1 MRHFIRGLLGALL
14 WVGMSTAQADGFRAS
29 YTQEAQ
35 PGSAEQR
42 PCGGCDCG
50 GGNSTGFA
58 GASVADPI
66 WTKDGSLHLS
76 YTDIA
81 VGAVFP
87 IQIVRN
93 YDSRAEY
100 DSAVGYGW
108 SFMHDQRLFEYPDGS
123 IIIRSGCGRRDKYV
137 FSGGAYVTPQGG
149 SQGQLTEKTD
159 GTYEFRYR
167 SGSRDLYDV
176 DGRLVARVE
185 RSGARQE
192 FLYDSRGKLPL
203 VGTSP
208 RAVDPNAPM
217 VVAYQPRITKIQE
230 RGADNTLTGYF
241 VSFAY
246 EDTTGRL
253 LTLTASD
260 GRQIS
265 YAHDVT
271 GSATRGNLVSVSG
284 LTDYAQTFAYADPS
298 DKHNLTTITDGAGAE
313 PVVNTFDTSDRVT
326 KQVEGSSTFALT
338 YPSLG
343 VTEVT
348 ETVKNSAGSILQTRV
363 SRREYNAAGYLVKNT
378 DPNGHELRYT
388 YDANNQ
394 ITRTELWEKSGTTL
408 ALMKAVDT
416 TYTAQGLKLTESVTL
431 DSGEVV
437 TTAWTYDNGWVSSEQ
452 TTSTASAQLFRT
464 EYTFNR
470 DANGIPLTIATIK
483 ARKDDGTFAT
493 TAYTYCSAADAAAGN
508 TTCPDTSL
516 VKSINGP
523 RTDVNDFTTFTY
535 YGSTDTSG
543 CDQATGSCYR
553 RGDLKSVVNALNQ
566 EVEFLRYD
574 ASGRPNRIRDA
585 NNVVAEMTYHPRGW
599 LQQSAIR
606 GADDAVTTDDAITQ
620 YQVDARGNL
629 TQSTSPD
636 GNTLTMTYDSRD
648 RLTKIRDQA
657 GNEVRYTL
665 DSSGNR
671 TKEEAYD
678 SGNIQRRVQSFV
690 YDKWSRLIQLTGSTA
705 AQTTNITYDAAGRT
719 NKTVDPNLVEA
730 TQVYDDLDRLISS
743 MADAKSGG
751 IQAVT
756 QYNYDAAGN
765 LRLVTDPNGRVT
777 SYVYDALGRLM
788 QQTSPDSGTTS
799 FTYDDAG
806 NRKSQTDAR
815 GIVSNYTYDALNRL
829 LTVTYPTAAEG
840 VTRTYDTVNA
850 VCSVG
855 ETFSTGRLAKIV
867 DQSGTTEYCYD
878 RFGNVARKVQTTA
891 GLAFTV
897 RYSYTLANQLKTLM
911 YPDGT
916 VVDYARNTQG
926 RISEIGATLSGGT
939 RQVLLGSATYYPAGP
954 SSGWTFGNGRTLVRV
969 YDKDYRAST
978 IKDAGVDG
986 LDIGLRYD
994 NASYL
999 TQLTNAAL
1007 ATTPKAKYAYD
1018 SLGRLLKTSDG
1029 STNAAIETYTYD
1041 STGNRTSLALGAAAA
1056 QAYTYEATSHRLTQV
1071 DGEARSYDATG
1082 NLTAI
1087 GGIAREYVYN
1097 DSGRMSVA
1105 KQAGIIKATYE
1116 YNGLGEQVRRAT
1128 SISTVFVYD
1137 EAGHI
1142 LGQYNSAGIPLHQ
1155 YVWMNGQTVGVI
1167 ANNTLHYVESDHLG
1181 TPRTVIDAT
1190 RQKAIWAW
1198 DMKSEAFGNSVPAT
1212 DPDADGIAFVYD
1224 LRFPGQRYDSA
1235 SGLNY
1240 NYFRDY
1246 DASTGRYIQSDPIGL
1261 GGGIS
1266 TYAYAGSSPTGMT
1279 DPSGLVYGDG
1289 VLEMED
1295 VFFGPTYWM
1304 REQMGLSAELPQ
1316 GAVDFAAGWGDMVSF
1331 GITNQVRNAMGTNG
1345 NVNRCSSAY
1354 GWGEAAGFAN
1364 TIAIGAAGGAKAAV
1378 SGYANFSHSLFP
1390 ARWATGA
1397 LKNRKWWLDNRFGKW
1412 LAGRRSH
1419 NRLNGDYVPWQLHAR
1434 MDALAY
1440 RSLSAVDK
1448 LRAGI
1453 PFGPLRQA
1461 INRIP
1466 YLPGSAL
1473 FGVGSA
1479 MMNSSGDD
1487 CGCGN

>member
-1 MRHFIRGLLGALL
+1 MRHFIRGLLGVLL
-14 WVGMSTAQADGFRAS
+14 WVGVSTAQADGFRAS

-42 PCGGCDCG
+42 PCGGCDCD

-76 YTDIA
+76 YADIA
-81 VGAVFP
+81 IGAVFP

-108 SFMHDQRLFEYPDGS
+108 SFAHDQRLFEYPDGS

-149 SQGQLTEKTD
+149 SQGQLIEKPD

-176 DGRLVARVE
+176 DGRLVARIE

-241 VSFAY
+241 VNFAY

-271 GSATRGNLVSVSG
+271 GTATRGNLVSVSG
-284 LTDYAQTFAYADPS
+284 LTDYVQAFAYVDPN
-298 DKHNLTTITDGAGAE
+298 DKHNLTTIIDGAGAE
-313 PVVNTFDTSDRVT
+313 PVVNTFDANDRVT
-326 KQVEGSSTFALT
+326 KQVEGTSTFALT

-348 ETVKNSAGSILQTRV
+348 ETVKSSTGSTLQTRV

-394 ITRTELWEKSGTTL
+394 ITRTELWEKTATTL
-408 ALMKAVDT
+408 TLMKAVDT

-437 TTAWTYDNGWVSSEQ
+437 TKSWAYDNGWVSSEQ
-452 TTSTASAQLFRT
+452 TVSTANTQLFRT

-470 DANGIPLTIATIK
+470 DANGVPLTIASIK

-493 TAYTYCSAADAAAGN
+493 TAYTYCSGADAAAGN

-523 RTDVNDFTTFTY
+523 RIDVSDVTTFSY
-535 YGSTDTSG
+535 YGNTNTSG
-543 CDQATGSCYR
+543 CDQATGNCFR

-574 ASGRPNRIRDA
+574 ASGRPSRIRDA
-585 NNVVAEMTYHPRGW
+585 NSVVAEMSYHPRGW
-599 LQQSAIR
+599 LQQSAVR

-629 TQSTSPD
+629 TQLKSPD
-636 GNTLTMTYDSRD
+636 GNTVTLTYDARD
-648 RLTKIRDQA
+648 RLTKIRDQS
-657 GNEVRYTL
+657 GNEIRYTL
-665 DSSGNR
+665 DSVGNR
-671 TKEEAYD
+671 TKDEAYD
-678 SGNIQRRVQSFV
+678 SGNTQRRVQSFV
-690 YDKWSRLIQLTGSTA
+690 YDKWSRLIQLTGSTV
-705 AQTTNITYDAAGRT
+705 AQSTNITYDASGRAT
-719 NKTVDPNLVEA
+719 KTVDPNLVEA
-730 TQVYDDLDRLISS
+730 TRVYDDLNRLISS
-743 MADAKSGG
+743 IADANSGG
-751 IQAVT
+751 IQAST
-756 QYNYDAAGN
+756 QYSYDAVGN
-765 LRLVTDPNGRVT
+765 LRQVIDPKGLTT
-777 SYVYDALGRLM
+777 SYVYDALGRLT
-788 QQTSPDSGTTS
+788 QQSSPDSGTTS
-799 FTYDDAG
+799 YTYDDAG
-806 NRKSQTDAR
+806 NRKSKNDAR

-829 LTVTYPTAAEG
+829 LTATYPTAAED
-840 VTRTYDTVNA
+840 VTYTYDVTNA
-850 VCSVG
+850 NCAIG
-855 ETFSTGRLAKIV
+855 ETFSTGHLTKIA

-878 RFGNVARKVQTTA
+878 RFGSVVRKVQTTA

-897 RYSYTLANQLKTLM
+897 RYSYTLANQLKTLT
-911 YPDGT
+911 YPDGA
-916 VVDYARNTQG
+916 VVDYTRDTQS
-926 RISEIGATLSGGT
+926 RISEIGATLGGGA
-939 RQVLLGSATYYPAGP
+939 RQVLLGNAIYYPAGP
-954 SSGWTFGNGRTLVRV
+954 SSGWTFGNGRILSRV

-978 IKDAGVDG
+978 IKDAGVNG

-994 NASYL
+994 NAGYL

-1007 ATTPKAKYAYD
+1007 AATPKAKYAYD
-1018 SLGRLLKTSDG
+1018 ALGRLLKTSDG
-1029 STNAAIETYTYD
+1029 STNAAIETYAYD
-1041 STGNRTSLALGAAAA
+1041 ATGNRTSLALAAAAA
-1056 QAYTYEATSHRLTQV
+1056 QAYTYEAASHRLTQL
-1071 DGEARSYDATG
+1071 DGVARSYDAAG

-1087 GGIAREYVYN
+1087 GGTAREYVYN
-1097 DSGRMSVA
+1097 DAGRMSVA
-1105 KQAGIIKATYE
+1105 KQAGIVKATYE

-1128 SISTVFVYD
+1128 SVSTVFVYD
-1137 EAGHI
+1137 EAGHT
-1142 LGQYNSAGIPLHQ
+1142 LGQYNSTGTPLHQ
-1155 YVWMNGQTVGVI
+1155 YIWMGDQPVGVI

-1181 TPRTVIDAT
+1181 TPRAIIDAT
-1190 RQKAIWAW
+1190 RQKAIWTW
-1198 DMKSEAFGNSVPAT
+1198 DLKSEAFGNSLPIT
-1212 DPDADGIAFVYD
+1212 DPDADGVAFVYD
-1224 LRFPGQRYDSA
+1224 LRFPGQRYDSG

-1246 DASTGRYIQSDPIGL
+1246 EAATGRYTQSDPIGL
-1261 GGGIS
+1261 VGGIS
-1266 TYAYAGSSPTGMT
+1266 TYSYVGASPLSSIDPTGQIAPLVIIGGVWLVIEVGLTIYDIYDTSRTLMDPCVSNTRKAVAVGLLAAGAFLPGGGYSKIDDVADEARKLFHYT
-1279 DPSGLVYGDG
+1279 DEAGMKGITESQTLLPSLKSANPKDARYGDG
-1289 VLEMED
+1289 Q
-1295 VFFGPTYWM
+1295 Y
-1304 REQMGLSAELPQ
+1304 LSDIVPGTKSCAQLSRCFLGQPFQ
-1316 GAVDFAAGWGDMVSF
+1316 GNRF
-1331 GITNQVRNAMGTNG
+1331 TNYV
-1345 NVNRCSSAY
+1345 
-1354 GWGEAAGFAN
+1354 E
-1364 TIAIGAAGGAKAAV
+1364 IDV
-1378 SGYANFSHSLFP
+1378 SGLNVIKGRDGVFVIPNQGQLDLSGRIVS
-1390 ARWATGA
+1390 TGA
-1397 LKNRKWWLDNRFGKW
+1397 
-1412 LAGRRSH
+1412 
-1419 NRLNGDYVPWQLHAR
+1419 NGP
-1434 MDALAY
+1434 
-1440 RSLSAVDK
+1440 
-1448 LRAGI
+1448 
-1453 PFGPLRQA
+1453 
-1461 INRIP
+1461 
-1466 YLPGSAL
+1466 
-1473 FGVGSA
+1473 
-1479 MMNSSGDD
+1479 
-1487 CGCGN
+1487 

>member
-1 MRHFIRGLLGALL
+1 MRYFIRGLLGALL
-14 WVGMSTAQADGFRAS
+14 WVGISTAQADGFRAS

-76 YTDIA
+76 YADIA
-81 VGAVFP
+81 IGAVFP

-108 SFMHDQRLFEYPDGS
+108 SFEHDQRLFEYPDGS

-149 SQGQLTEKTD
+149 SQGQLTEKPD

-241 VSFAY
+241 VNFVY

-271 GSATRGNLVSVSG
+271 GTATRGNLVSVSG
-284 LTDYAQTFAYADPS
+284 LTDYAQTFAYADPN
-298 DKHNLTTITDGAGAE
+298 DKHNLTTIIDGAGAE

-394 ITRTELWEKSGTTL
+394 ISRTELWEKSGTTL
-408 ALMKAVDT
+408 ALVKAVDT

-437 TTAWTYDNGWVSSEQ
+437 TKTWTYDNGWVSSEQ
-452 TTSTASAQLFRT
+452 TASTASAQLFRT

-470 DANGIPLTIATIK
+470 DAGGIPITIASVK

-493 TAYTYCSAADAAAGN
+493 TSYTYCSAADAAATN
-508 TTCPDTSL
+508 TACPDTSL

-523 RTDVNDFTTFTY
+523 RTDVSDVSTFTY

-543 CDQATGSCYR
+543 CDQATGNCFR

-599 LQQSAIR
+599 LQQSTVR

-629 TQSTSPD
+629 TQLTSPD
-636 GNTLTMTYDSRD
+636 GNTITMTYDARD

-665 DSSGNR
+665 DSVGNR
-671 TKEEAYD
+671 TKKETYD
-678 SGNIQRRVQSFV
+678 SGNTQRRVQSFV
-690 YDKWSRLIQLTGSTA
+690 YDKWSRLVQLTGSTA
-705 AQTTNITYDAAGRT
+705 AQTTNITYDAAGRAT
-719 NKTVDPNLVEA
+719 SIIDPNLVEA
-730 TQVYDDLDRLISS
+730 TRAYDDLDRLISS
-743 MADAKSGG
+743 VADAKAGG
-751 IQAVT
+751 IQAGT
-756 QYNYDAAGN
+756 QYSYDAVGN
-765 LRLVTDPNGRVT
+765 LKQVTDPKGLAT
-777 SYVYDALGRLM
+777 SYVYDSLGRLG
-788 QQTSPDSGTTS
+788 QQSSPDSGTTS
-799 FTYDDAG
+799 YTYDDAG

-815 GIVSNYTYDALNRL
+815 GVISNYTYDALNRL
-829 LTVTYPTAAEG
+829 LTVTYPTTAEG
-840 VTRTYDTVNA
+840 VTYTYDAANA
-850 VCSVG
+850 ACAIG
-855 ETFSTGRLAKIV
+855 ETFATGRLTKMA

-878 RFGNVARKVQTTA
+878 RFGNVVRKVQSTA

-897 RYSYTLANQLKTLM
+897 RYSYTLANQLKTLT
-911 YPDGT
+911 YPDGA
-916 VVDYARNTQG
+916 VVDYTRDTQS
-926 RISEIGATLSGGT
+926 RIREIGVALGGGA
-939 RQVLLGSATYYPAGP
+939 RQVLLGNATYYPAGP
-954 SSGWTFGNGRTLVRV
+954 SSGWTFGNGRTLNRV

-978 IKDAGVDG
+978 IKDAGVNG

-994 NASYL
+994 NAGYL

-1007 ATTPKAKYAYD
+1007 ATTPKTKYAYD
-1018 SLGRLLKTSDG
+1018 ARGRLLRTSDG

-1041 STGNRTSLALGAAAA
+1041 ATGNRTSVALGAAAA
-1056 QAYTYEATSHRLTQV
+1056 QAYTYEAASHRLTQV
-1071 DGEARSYDATG
+1071 DGVARDYDAAG
-1082 NLTAI
+1082 NLTAS
-1087 GGIAREYVYN
+1087 GGTAREYAYN
-1097 DSGRMSVA
+1097 DAGRMSVT
-1105 KQAGIIKATYE
+1105 KQAGIVKATYE
-1116 YNGLGEQVRRAT
+1116 YNGLGEQVRRVT
-1128 SISTVFVYD
+1128 SASTVFIYD
-1137 EAGHI
+1137 EAGHT
-1142 LGQYNSAGIPLHQ
+1142 LGQYNSTGTPLHQ
-1155 YVWMNGQTVGVI
+1155 YVWMDDQPVGVI
-1167 ANNTLHYVESDHLG
+1167 ANDALHYVESDHLG
-1181 TPRTVIDAT
+1181 TPRAVIDAT
-1190 RQKAIWAW
+1190 RQKAIWIW
-1198 DMKSEAFGNSVPAT
+1198 DLKSEVFGSSVAAT
-1212 DPDADGIAFVYD
+1212 DPDADGIDFVYD

-1235 SGLNY
+1235 SGMNY
-1240 NYFRDY
+1240 NYYRDY
-1246 DASTGRYIQSDPIGL
+1246 EPRVGRYTQSDPIGL
-1261 GGGIS
+1261 WGGVS
-1266 TYAYAGSSPTGMT
+1266 TFGYVGGSPLIAADPRGLQQRPVNTYSTEYHTRNDMPGVRTSPPGEHVYRDAWSMAEQLSKSAFIKAFDEDNDGDTHCAELIKHRRVFDAAPTWEWRAGRPIVPGMQIEVGT
-1279 DPSGLVYGDG
+1279 AIATFDENGRYPSGDVKHAAIFIAFSQDG
-1289 VLEMED
+1289 NGIYVLD
-1295 VFFGPTYWM
+1295 QWDGTSLQYRDLPWRYQGSNAHTNYVN
-1304 REQMGLSAELPQ
+1304 SAS
-1316 GAVDFAAGWGDMVSF
+1316 SF
-1331 GITNQVRNAMGTNG
+1331 
-1345 NVNRCSSAY
+1345 S
-1354 GWGEAAGFAN
+1354 
-1364 TIAIGAAGGAKAAV
+1364 TII
-1378 SGYANFSHSLFP
+1378 
-1390 ARWATGA
+1390 W
-1397 LKNRKWWLDNRFGKW
+1397 
-1412 LAGRRSH
+1412 
-1419 NRLNGDYVPWQLHAR
+1419 
-1434 MDALAY
+1434 
-1440 RSLSAVDK
+1440 
-1448 LRAGI
+1448 
-1453 PFGPLRQA
+1453 
-1461 INRIP
+1461 
-1466 YLPGSAL
+1466 
-1473 FGVGSA
+1473 
-1479 MMNSSGDD
+1479 
-1487 CGCGN
+1487 